1 MFKQGWNLARDTAKS
16 VYRKSVDIID
26 NNTGMVVGTVGT
38 AVATTTGNAMAAA
51 PDVTA
56 VVTEIGGAATPI
68 ASIGAAVLLVI
79 VGIKVFKWV
88 RRAM

>member
-1 MFKQGWNLARDTAKS
+1 MQLKKVGSGLALALPAS
-16 VYRKSVDIID
+16 
-26 NNTGMVVGTVGT
+26 
-38 AVATTTGNAMAAA
+38 AFAAA

-56 VVTEIGGAATPI
+56 VVAEISGAAAPI
-68 ASIGAAVLLVI
+68 AAIGAAGLLVL